1 MNDDEW
7 WWLQSLQILHIFRRA
22 WAFCF
27 TSSYDISGRPQQGHS
42 MWLVQHCAR
51 DILEALAFLHREGY
65 VHADLKPR
73 NILWS
78 ADDECFKL
86 IDFGLSFKEGNQ
98 VGVYGNLTVGKRGV
112 GIIECCVSNSLPA
125 LPLPGCQVHPDR
137 RVSCSGGWV
146 SEQPRSGRGGGGG
159 RLWLHVRRGPV
170 EPGHHPVGDVLRN
183 ETQRHCPLTGVEGIY
198 SG

>member
-1 MNDDEW
+1 
-7 WWLQSLQILHIFRRA
+7 
-22 WAFCF
+22 
-27 TSSYDISGRPQQGHS
+27 

-98 VGVYGNLTVGKRGV
+98 VPMDVLKVNK
-112 GIIECCVSNSLPA
+112 
-125 LPLPGCQVHPDR
+125 R
-137 RVSCSGGWV
+137 RVLV
-146 SEQPRSGRGGGGG
+146 SR
-159 RLWLHVRRGPV
+159 
-170 EPGHHPVGDVLRN
+170 
-183 ETQRHCPLTGVEGIY
+183 C
-198 SG
+198 